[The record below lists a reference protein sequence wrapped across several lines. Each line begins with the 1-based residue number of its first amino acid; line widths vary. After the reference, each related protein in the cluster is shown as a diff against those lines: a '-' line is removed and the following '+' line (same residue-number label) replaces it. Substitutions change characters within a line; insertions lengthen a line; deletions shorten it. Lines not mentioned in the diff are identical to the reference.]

1 MSIVLNKLWQMKR
14 IIILYIFI
22 ILTNICFAQNQGS
35 IIVKDSKTKEPLIG
49 AAVSVKGTKIG
60 STTDIDGKINLKGVT
75 DGEQTIV
82 ISFIGYETSE
92 QKITFPISADIE
104 IFLESDEE
112 ELEEVV
118 VSTTRISR
126 NIEDIPTRIEAIS
139 LEEIDEKANMRPN
152 NVSMILH
159 ESTGIQVQQTS
170 YTSANQSIRI
180 QGLDGKYT
188 QILKDGFPTFGGFSS
203 GLSLL
208 DIPPLDLRQVEIIKG
223 SASTLYG
230 GGAIAGVVNF
240 ISKEPKEKQE
250 FSAIINQTS
259 TGGGTNFSAFSA
271 KRNNKVGYSVLVS
284 GTIQKLYDVDKDD
297 FTEIPKSRDLNINP
311 RLFVYLNDKTKLI
324 LGNSIT
330 FQNRFGGD
338 VFVINGKA
346 DSQHTYF
353 EKNESVRNIS
363 TLQLS
368 RQVSENRQL
377 IFKQSL
383 SVFDRQIKIPAYS
396 FRGLQTN
403 AYTDFSYIIQQAK
416 HAIVIGGNLI
426 FDSFKEKESLQSR
439 TESNFIAGAYVQDNW
454 DITDKFLVEGGFRLD
469 YAKRHGVFA
478 LPRISALYKI
488 SEHWSSRLGGGL
500 GYKLPTMFTEATETL
515 AFQNVLAIDNK
526 AKAEK
531 SYGSTLD
538 FNYQNTIGEN
548 FSFTANQLFFVTQID
563 QPLVLRT
570 NANNEFYFENAAKPV
585 LSKGFET
592 NLRFTFADWVKFFV
606 GYTFTDAKATYK
618 NTNQTVALLPKNKV
632 NMALLAEKH
641 RNFKIGLEGYYSDR
655 QVLSDGRLTQ
665 SYWEFGLFL
674 EKTFGKFSVF
684 ANAEN
689 FTDTRQNR
697 FEKVVYDAHNSPKFN
712 EVYTH
717 TEGRS
722 FNGGI
727 KIKL

>member
-1 MSIVLNKLWQMKR
+1 MKKVSL
-14 IIILYIFI
+14 LYIFLVVAHI
-22 ILTNICFAQNQGS
+22 SFAQNTPG
-35 IIVKDSKTKEPLIG
+35 IIVKDSKTKESLIG
-49 AAVSVKGTKIG
+49 ATVSIKGTTNG
-60 STTDIDGKINLKGVT
+60 GTTDAEGKISLKGVP
-75 DGEQTIV
+75 DGEQTV
-82 ISFIGYETSE
+82 VVSFIGYETGS
-92 QKITFPISADIE
+92 QKIKFPLSAEIE
-104 IFLESDEE
+104 ILLESDDE

-126 NIEDIPTRIEAIS
+126 NIESIPSRIEAIS
-139 LEEIDEKANMRPN
+139 MEEIDEKANMRPN

-180 QGLDGKYT
+180 QGLDGRYT

-203 GLSLL
+203 GLSIL

-240 ISKEPKEKQE
+240 VSREPKEKRE

-271 KRNNKVGYSVLVS
+271 KRNAKVGYTFLVS
-284 GTIQKLYDVDKDD
+284 GTIQKPYDVDKDD

-311 RLFVYLNDKTKLI
+311 RLFVYFNDKTKLI
-324 LGNSIT
+324 LGNSTT

-338 VFVINGKA
+338 MYVINGKA
-346 DSQHTYF
+346 DSQHAYF

-363 TLQLS
+363 TAQLS
-368 RQVSENRQL
+368 RQVSENKQWVL
-377 IFKQSL
+377 KQSL
-383 SVFDRQIKIPAYS
+383 SLFDRQIKIPGYS

-403 AYTDFSYIIQQAK
+403 AYTDISYVTTLNK
-416 HAIVIGGNLI
+416 HTMVTGANLI
-426 FDSFKEKESLQSR
+426 FDNFEEKESIR
-439 TESNFIAGAYVQDNW
+439 PRKENNFIAGAYVQDNW
-454 DITDKFLVEGGFRLD
+454 DLTEKFLIEGGFRVD
-469 YAKRHGVFA
+469 YAKRHGAFA

-515 AFQNVLAIDNK
+515 AFQNVLAIDSK

-531 SYGSTLD
+531 SYGSTID
-538 FNYQNTIGEN
+538 FNYQNSIGEN
-548 FSFTANQLFFVTQID
+548 LNFTVNQLFFVTQIN
-563 QPLVLRT
+563 QPLVLRS
-570 NANNEFYFENAAKPV
+570 NANDEFYFENAAKPV

-592 NLRFTFADWVKFFV
+592 NVRFTFADWVKLFV
-606 GYTFTDAKATYK
+606 GYTYTDAKATYK
-618 NTNQTVALLPKNKV
+618 VTNQTVPLLPKNKV

-655 QVLSDGRLTQ
+655 QVLSDGRQTRPF
-665 SYWEFGLFL
+665 WEFGLFL
-674 EKTFGKFSVF
+674 EKTFGNISVF

-697 FEKVVYDAHNSPKFN
+697 FEKVVSDAHNTPRFN

-727 KIKL
+727 KVKF

>member
-1 MSIVLNKLWQMKR
+1 MNR
-14 IIILYIFI
+14 IILLYIFI
-22 ILTNICFAQNQGS
+22 LFSNFCIAQNPAA
-35 IIVKDSKTKEPLIG
+35 IIVKDSKTKESLIG
-49 AAVSVKGTKIG
+49 ATVTIKGSNIG
-60 STTDIDGKINLKGVT
+60 GTTDIDGKIRIKGVP
-75 DGEQTIV
+75 DGEQTV
-82 ISFIGYETSE
+82 VVSFIGYTSAV
-92 QKITFPISADIE
+92 QKINFPLTGDIE
-104 IFLESDEE
+104 LLLESDNE

-126 NIEDIPTRIEAIS
+126 NIENTPSRIEAIS

-240 ISKEPKEKQE
+240 ISKEPKAKQE

-259 TGGGTNFSAFSA
+259 TGGGTNFSGFSA
-271 KRNNKVGYSVLVS
+271 KRNNKIGYTILVS
-284 GTIQKLYDVDKDD
+284 GTIQKPYDVDKDD

-311 RLFVYLNDKTKLI
+311 RLFVYINDKTKLI
-324 LGNSIT
+324 AGNSTT

-338 VFVINGKA
+338 VYVINGKG

-368 RQVSENRQL
+368 RQISENRQL

-383 SVFDRQIKIPAYS
+383 SFFDRQIKIPAYS

-403 AYTDFSYIIQQAK
+403 AYSDFSYIVSK
-416 HAIVIGGNLI
+416 DRHTTLIGANLI
-426 FDSFKEKESLQSR
+426 FDNFKEKESPKPR
-439 TESNFIAGAYVQDNW
+439 TENNFITGVYVQDNW
-454 DITDKFLVEGGFRLD
+454 DLTEKFLIEGGMRLD

-488 SEHWSSRLGGGL
+488 TEHWSSRLGGGL

-515 AFQNVLAIDNK
+515 AFQNVLAINNQ

-538 FNYQNTIGEN
+538 FNYQNNIGEN
-548 FSFTANQLFFVTQID
+548 LSFTANQMFFITRID

-570 NANNEFYFENAAKPV
+570 NASNEFYFENAAKPV

-618 NTNQTVALLPKNKV
+618 TTNKVVPLLPKNKV

-655 QVLSDGRLTQ
+655 QVLSDGRLTRP
-665 SYWEFGLFL
+665 YWEFGLFL
-674 EKTFGKFSVF
+674 EKTFGRISVF

-697 FEKVVYDAHNSPKFN
+697 FEKVVFDVHNSPKFN